1 MRILT
6 VSIYKKMTT
15 PGSLSPSALL
25 PVDTLIARLLVAAYA
40 TQHAHETCSL
50 ADALG
55 RIIAVEV
62 VAEMDSPPFDNSAMD
77 GYACTWQEGLAGH
90 TLLVGASS
98 FAGHGAADLVYGT
111 AVRILTGA
119 PMPAGAD
126 TVIMQENVTLLES
139 IDPAQPNQILINQSP
154 KLGENIRRAGQD
166 IANGATVCA
175 VGTRL
180 GAAEIGLLA
189 SMGIT
194 EITVYRPLRV
204 SVVATGDELVAG
216 GQPLLAGQIYN
227 SNAPLVHALLTQL
240 SVQVQRVLQVADQ
253 PALLRDALLQ
263 SAADSDLIL
272 TTGGAS
278 VGDADH
284 LKPVLQ
290 AIGHID
296 QWKVAIKP
304 GKPLVWGSVNH
315 AGSAVPVIG
324 LPGNPQ
330 SVWVTF
336 LIVVLPYLKAL
347 QGQRS
352 RLTPQSLKVPAAFSR
367 PRAQERREYLR
378 VQLVDGALTPHNNQ
392 SSGALWSAA
401 WADGFAVIETGQ
413 VVAVGDLVEYVP
425 MAGVLG

>member
-1 MRILT
+1 MA
-6 VSIYKKMTT
+6 SI
-15 PGSLSPSALL
+15 SPLL
-25 PVDTLIARLLVAAYA
+25 PVESLIARLLTAANA
-40 TQHAHETCSL
+40 KMLAHEFCPL

-55 RIIAVEV
+55 RIVAVEII
-62 VAEMDSPPFDNSAMD
+62 AGMDSPPFDNSAMD
-77 GYACTWQEGLAGH
+77 GYACTWQAHLAGH
-90 TLLVGASS
+90 TLAVGASS
-98 FAGHGAADLVYGT
+98 FAGHSAAELMVGT

-119 PMPAGAD
+119 PMPAGAN

-139 IDPAQPNQILINQSP
+139 LDPALPNQILINQQP
-154 KLGENIRRAGQD
+154 VLGENIRRAGQD
-166 IANGATVCA
+166 IAKGATVCTI
-175 VGTRL
+175 GTRL

-194 EITVYRPLRV
+194 TVEVYRPLRV
-204 SVVATGDELVAG
+204 SIIATGDELVAG

-227 SNAPLVHALLTQL
+227 SNAPLIN
-240 SVQVQRVLQVADQ
+240 
-253 PALLRDALLQ
+253 ALLQ
-263 SAADSDLIL
+263 YLKVHVQRIVQVPDQPELLRAALLESASDSDLIL

-290 AIGHID
+290 QIGHID

-315 AGSAVPVIG
+315 ADDAIPVIG

-336 LIVVLPYLKAL
+336 LIVVMPYLKAL
-347 QGQRS
+347 QGQHS
-352 RLTPQSLKVPAAFSR
+352 RLKPQTIKVPAAFTRSR
-367 PRAQERREYLR
+367 AIERREYLR
-378 VQLVDGALTPHNNQ
+378 VQLVDGALIPHSNQ
-392 SSGALWSAA
+392 SSGALWSAS
-401 WADGFAVIETGQ
+401 WADGFAVIDTAQ
-413 VVAVGDLVEYVP
+413 VVALGDLVDYLP